1 MRLGV
6 IGIGQAGGRIA
17 DLLYYHSVYGVH
29 GPVIPFCIAVN
40 SARADLVGLKMIPK
54 RDRIL
59 IGQTEVGGHGVG
71 LIREMGK
78 KVARDGLHTIMH
90 TVMERQTEYI
100 DAFLLI
106 VGLGGGT
113 GSGAA
118 PVIAEELRDSYELPI
133 FVLGVLPADEEG
145 KLLAKNA
152 LECLDELLPIVNG
165 VLLFDNNLWR
175 REGLPLEKTYKL
187 MNHWLV
193 KPIPI
198 MLGAGEAPS
207 RSKVGVKVVDASDIV
222 NSWTG
227 LAVIGYSELKIPR
240 MREKLFPFLRRTS
253 MDQLS
258 PTLRCVTVIKNAASG
273 GLSAKCKLDTVK
285 KAMMLIAG
293 PQKEINVEGFSR
305 ARNWLEEA
313 TKTMEIRGGDYPVG
327 GDHLHG
333 VVLFSGM
340 EDLPRLKELR
350 EKVRKD

>member
-6 IGIGQAGGRIA
+6 IGVGQAGGRIA
-17 DLLYYHSVYGVH
+17 DLLYYNSIYGVH

-40 SARADLVGLKMIPK
+40 SARADLVGLKVIPK
-54 RDRIL
+54 KDRIL

-71 LIREMGK
+71 LMRELGK

-90 TVMERQTEYI
+90 AVMERQTEYI

-106 VGLGGGT
+106 TGLGGGT
-113 GSGAA
+113 GSGAT
-118 PVIAEELRDSYELPI
+118 PIIAEELKDSYELPV

-145 KLLAKNA
+145 KLLAHNS
-152 LECLDELLPIVNG
+152 LECLKELLPVVNG
-165 VLLFDNNLWR
+165 ILLFDNNLWR

-187 MNHWLV
+187 MNYWLT

-207 RSKVGVKVVDASDIV
+207 RSKVGVKVVDASDII
-222 NSWTG
+222 NSFTG
-227 LAVIGYSELKIPR
+227 YAVMGYSELKIPGI
-240 MREKLFPFLRRTS
+240 KDKFPLFRRTS

-305 ARNWLEEA
+305 ARNWLEEQ

-327 GDHLHG
+327 GNHIHG
-333 VVLFSGM
+333 IVLFSGM

-350 EKVRKD
+350 EKIEK